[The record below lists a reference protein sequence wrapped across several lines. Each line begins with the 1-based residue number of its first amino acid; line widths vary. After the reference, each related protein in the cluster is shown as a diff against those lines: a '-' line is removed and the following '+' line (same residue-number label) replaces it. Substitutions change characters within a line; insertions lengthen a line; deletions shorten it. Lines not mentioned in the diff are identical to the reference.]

1 MFVCVWG
8 GGGGGY
14 SHFFFIRRIGPSIY
28 RLPQKKIGN
37 IKRPKKYL
45 KYFCH
50 AKISSFCSFS
60 LRKDPQYIEKTPK
73 TSPICRDPKKYPQ
86 NLHTPKIFIF
96 LKPPKNNVI
105 QKFKQ
110 KRKTRAYACI
120 KQYQSTPLVD
130 RDCFVA
136 VN

>member
-1 MFVCVWG
+1 MCLWWGG

-14 SHFFFIRRIGPSIY
+14 SHFFFIRRIGRSIY

-37 IKRPKKYL
+37 IKHPKKYL
-45 KYFCH
+45 KFFCH
-50 AKISSFCSFS
+50 AKIFSFCTFS

-86 NLHTPKIFIF
+86 NLHTPKILIF

-105 QKFKQ
+105 QKFKP
-110 KRKTRAYACI
+110 KKKPEPTHVSNSIRAP
-120 KQYQSTPLVD
+120 PLWTVI
-130 RDCFVA
+130 A
-136 VN
+136 LWL